1 MSIITIPSPK
11 EHLMD
16 AALSLIVF
24 SGTLISS
31 VFVVVVVVA
40 FVVVLL
46 LLSLENF

>member
-31 VFVVVVVVA
+31 VFVVVVA
-40 FVVVLL
+40 FVVVFL